1 MAITKTIKGISWK
14 RTSPQ
19 KGCLNEI
26 LENKDVQFCEKHKN
40 GIEDVV
46 VLRYQVEK
54 KQYGEYAEEYL
65 PSTVSKDGHKVI
77 DITALL
83 IDEEACKGIW
93 YLLDVKADVGGE
105 DVIFHLQEQWRDAY
119 QYLKNSVLNYLP
131 ETFFQENIGVVTRN
145 YDSTRIKLAIDHREK
160 TIQEIE
166 KLENVSLAMA
176 KKRNENI
183 KLKQEVKYLSDF
195 LEKRFV
201 YKDKQESKNFVFKV
215 ILEKKINENEY
226 KAEVNVKLS

>member
-1 MAITKTIKGISWK
+1 MENM
-14 RTSPQ
+14 Q
-19 KGCLNEI
+19 KNI
-26 LENKDVQFCEKHKN
+26 
-40 GIEDVV
+40 
-46 VLRYQVEK
+46 YQV
-54 KQYGEYAEEYL
+54 
-65 PSTVSKDGHKVI
+65 
-77 DITALL
+77 
-83 IDEEACKGIW
+83 
-93 YLLDVKADVGGE
+93 
-105 DVIFHLQEQWRDAY
+105 RDAY

-145 YDSTRIKLAIDHREK
+145 YDSTRIKLAIEHREK

>member
-1 MAITKTIKGISWK
+1 MENM
-14 RTSPQ
+14 Q
-19 KGCLNEI
+19 KNI
-26 LENKDVQFCEKHKN
+26 
-40 GIEDVV
+40 
-46 VLRYQVEK
+46 YQV
-54 KQYGEYAEEYL
+54 
-65 PSTVSKDGHKVI
+65 
-77 DITALL
+77 
-83 IDEEACKGIW
+83 
-93 YLLDVKADVGGE
+93 
-105 DVIFHLQEQWRDAY
+105 RDAY

-145 YDSTRIKLAIDHREK
+145 YDSTRIKLAMEHREK